1 MYIDFRK
8 RFMFL
13 VLSLLINAT
22 GHALTISTN
31 LGSAVWTAS
40 AVNINNCFSINS
52 LSLVIFLEGLAVN
65 YLVSLIDKKRKISK
79 FLLDLLFITP
89 FSILVQYFTNCL
101 EGLNLQHQLLLIR
114 IVLDILGIVFISLAT
129 SLYQR
134 ANIVLHPNDDF
145 MQTIRF
151 MFLHGDATKAQII
164 HFLVPLSII
173 VITTVISHAIWAVG
187 IGTII
192 SFFFQGSM
200 IKWFDI
206 HAFKHL
212 KHYDI

>member
-52 LSLVIFLEGLAVN
+52 LSLVIFLEGLVIN
-65 YLVSLIDKKRKISK
+65 CLVSLIDKKRKISK

-101 EGLNLQHQLLLIR
+101 EGLNL
-114 IVLDILGIVFISLAT
+114 
-129 SLYQR
+129 
-134 ANIVLHPNDDF
+134 
-145 MQTIRF
+145 
-151 MFLHGDATKAQII
+151 
-164 HFLVPLSII
+164 
-173 VITTVISHAIWAVG
+173 
-187 IGTII
+187 
-192 SFFFQGSM
+192 
-200 IKWFDI
+200 
-206 HAFKHL
+206 
-212 KHYDI
+212 

>member
-31 LGSAVWTAS
+31 LGSAVCTAS

-65 YLVSLIDKKRKISK
+65 CLVSLIDKKRKISK

-89 FSILVQYFTNCL
+89 FSILVQYFTNYL

-114 IVLDILGIVFISLAT
+114 IVLDILGIVFISLGT

-134 ANIVLHPNDDF
+134 ANIVLHSNDDF

-164 HFLVPLSII
+164 HFLVSL
-173 VITTVISHAIWAVG
+173 V
-187 IGTII
+187 
-192 SFFFQGSM
+192 
-200 IKWFDI
+200 
-206 HAFKHL
+206 L
-212 KHYDI
+212 L

>member
-1 MYIDFRK
+1 
-8 RFMFL
+8 
-13 VLSLLINAT
+13 
-22 GHALTISTN
+22 
-31 LGSAVWTAS
+31 
-40 AVNINNCFSINS
+40 
-52 LSLVIFLEGLAVN
+52 
-65 YLVSLIDKKRKISK
+65 
-79 FLLDLLFITP
+79 
-89 FSILVQYFTNCL
+89 
-101 EGLNLQHQLLLIR
+101 
-114 IVLDILGIVFISLAT
+114 
-129 SLYQR
+129 
-134 ANIVLHPNDDF
+134 

-164 HFLVPLSII
+164 HFLV
-173 VITTVISHAIWAVG
+173 SHAIWAVG